1 MGFGDFIEDIRESNA
16 DAAARFAAR
25 KAAAEYRAKARK
37 YRELVAYLEEKISLI
52 DSKLDDVA
60 ENLSSQHEKFILNPE
75 SAEGLLIIMFDKK
88 EGNVW
93 KTQYETILSN
103 MRQGLVNLRMK
114 KSSAEQ
120 LAVYWE
126 QRAEIEEAKAYAGI

>member
-1 MGFGDFIEDIRESNA
+1 MGLANDY
-16 DAAARFAAR
+16 R
-25 KAAAEYRAKARK
+25 KKAKTYK
-37 YRELVAYLEEKISLI
+37 KLVVYLEEKISLI
-52 DSKLDDVA
+52 ETKLEDVT
-60 ENLSSQHEKFILNPE
+60 ENLGSQHEKFILNPE

-88 EGNVW
+88 VGSVW

-126 QRAEIEEAKAYAGI
+126 QRAEIEEVKERAGF